1 MTNNVN
7 FFKLNRMA
15 IYKGKQENE
24 IYREVALG
32 KWTHSKANGK
42 TFDSLGSAAADY
54 NNTKPKKR
62 WKRVCF
68 LVIAVIVII
77 GVSYGIFLD

>member
-1 MTNNVN
+1 
-7 FFKLNRMA
+7 MA

-42 TFDSLGSAAADY
+42 IFDSLGSAAADY
-54 NNTKPKKR
+54 K
-62 WKRVCF
+62 
-68 LVIAVIVII
+68 
-77 GVSYGIFLD
+77 